1 MSSAPDKSHQSSKSA
16 ATPTPQTD
24 DQPSSVSQPP
34 SSAETAMD
42 QPLDSPL
49 TAVPPTPPNSSETMS
64 STDTSSSTQDTPID
78 SVPPAAAE
86 APALTA
92 PNPVSSPS
100 AGEESD
106 HQSMAMRQQPIPP
119 ASEPMQ
125 YRAIGLVR
133 GKYVASE
140 EQFTRGELVTDDG
153 VSIGAVLLGR
163 VMSLVKKHLD
173 LEQPH
178 LWVVYPRTRDKG
190 AGTLHVQIVGVWE
203 PEKLSR
209 INESEESN
217 ESPTDTSQ
225 VTHEAVDDE
234 SSVDDEPS
242 TEDSTL
248 PPIPASELDDK
259 YFSVRGEIIYQDL
272 EEERL
277 LVKIRRAPRPGTDES
292 KAFKVLLKGK
302 LEGKAV
308 GYFWDLHIQ
317 REGDELVVK
326 EGTMIG
332 AVPPQKRSKAE
343 RERDRGG
350 PRRRR
355 PMGAGGGG
363 ARKRWNGPPRDGQQ
377 RPSRPSGDRPN
388 ASPRGAT
395 SKPVIKRRNNPEKSE
410 G

>member
-1 MSSAPDKSHQSSKSA
+1 
-16 ATPTPQTD
+16 
-24 DQPSSVSQPP
+24 
-34 SSAETAMD
+34 
-42 QPLDSPL
+42 
-49 TAVPPTPPNSSETMS
+49 
-64 STDTSSSTQDTPID
+64 
-78 SVPPAAAE
+78 
-86 APALTA
+86 
-92 PNPVSSPS
+92 
-100 AGEESD
+100 
-106 HQSMAMRQQPIPP
+106 
-119 ASEPMQ
+119 MQ

-140 EQFTRGELVTDDG
+140 EQFTRGELVTNDG

-190 AGTLHVQIVGVWE
+190 EGTLHVQIVGVWE

-209 INESEESN
+209 IGESEEPS
-217 ESPTDTSQ
+217 EASPETEP
-225 VTHEAVDDE
+225 THEAVDD
-234 SSVDDEPS
+234 SP

-248 PPIPASELDDK
+248 PPVPASELDDK

-317 REGDELVVK
+317 REGDELVVT
-326 EGTMIG
+326 EGIMIG
-332 AVPPQKRSKAE
+332 AVPPQKRSKSDRE
-343 RERDRGG
+343 RDRDRGG

-363 ARKRWNGPPRDGQQ
+363 AGGGRKRWNGPPREGQQ
-377 RPSRPSGDRPN
+377 RPSRPGGDRPN